1 MKNISLLGA
10 TGSIGRSTLDV
21 VREMPDK
28 FNINAIASGSSWQ
41 ELAEIA
47 REFAPEAVAIAND
60 DYYEDLKKELQGTEC
75 RILCG
80 AEGVEEAAC
89 LDGTDVLLSAA
100 VGAAGLHPTIAAIER
115 GIDIALANKETLV
128 MAGEVVTTKVRENNV
143 TLLPVD
149 SEHSAVYQCLQC
161 GKSSEVSKL
170 VLTASGG
177 PFRGKGK
184 EYMKNVTRE
193 EALAHPTW
201 NMGPKITID
210 SATLVNKALEVIE
223 AHWLFGFDYD
233 MIDVVVHPQSVVH
246 SMVEYVDGS
255 NIAQL
260 GTTDMKIPIQYALTF
275 PERVKTSVKGMCLA
289 EVGCLTFEKPD
300 TDAFRCLSLGYQ
312 AGRAGGVAPA
322 VYSAANEAAVAL
334 FLDEKIK
341 FMEIADKIEGAL
353 DKHDKKEHPTLEEIC
368 SADEWARNYT
378 YCGNF

>member
-1 MKNISLLGA
+1 LKNISLLGA
-10 TGSIGRSTLDV
+10 TGSIGRSSLDV

-28 FNINAIASGSSWQ
+28 FNINAVASGNSWK

-47 REFAPEAVAIAND
+47 VEFKPEVVAVANSD
-60 DYYEDLKKELQGTEC
+60 HYENLKQELQGTDC

-89 LDGTDVLLSAA
+89 LDGTDILLSAA
-100 VGAAGLHPTIAAIER
+100 VGAAGLHPTIAAIDK

-128 MAGEVVTTKVRENNV
+128 MAGEVVTAKVKENNV
-143 TLLPVD
+143 KLLPVD

-161 GKSSEVSKL
+161 GKSEEVSKL

-177 PFRGKGK
+177 PFRGRDKS
-184 EYMKNVTRE
+184 YLDNVTRE

-223 AHWLFGFDYD
+223 AHWLFGFAYD

-275 PERVKTSVKGMCLA
+275 PERVQTSVKGMSLA
-289 EVGCLTFEKPD
+289 EVGNLTFEKPD
-300 TDAFRCLSLGYQ
+300 TDAFRCLSLGYT
-312 AGRAGGVAPA
+312 AGRAGGAAPA
-322 VYSAANEAAVAL
+322 VYSAANEAAVDL
-334 FLDEKIK
+334 FLNEKIK
-341 FMEIADKIEGAL
+341 FMEIPDRIEKAL
-353 DKHDKKEHPTLEEIC
+353 AKHDTIEQPTLEEIC
-368 SADEWARNYT
+368 SADKWARNYV
-378 YCGNF
+378 YNN